1 MQKHDEVKQSLEES
15 LGMLRH
21 DNISGSVSK
30 GLEPNSIA
38 LLHRKTA
45 PLPGGCRGLECLQRR
60 HLWEAG
66 SGRLCISVS
75 RTGRITIWTR
85 RGSDI
90 SALRIFPGVLLGKIL
105 EFGDF
110 FFSIIIII
118 IFIFKGI
125 CKNHHYSFC

>member
-1 MQKHDEVKQSLEES
+1 MQMHDEVKQSLEES

-21 DNISGSVSK
+21 DNVSGSVSK

-75 RTGRITIWTR
+75 RTGRITI
-85 RGSDI
+85 
-90 SALRIFPGVLLGKIL
+90 
-105 EFGDF
+105 
-110 FFSIIIII
+110 
-118 IFIFKGI
+118 
-125 CKNHHYSFC
+125 